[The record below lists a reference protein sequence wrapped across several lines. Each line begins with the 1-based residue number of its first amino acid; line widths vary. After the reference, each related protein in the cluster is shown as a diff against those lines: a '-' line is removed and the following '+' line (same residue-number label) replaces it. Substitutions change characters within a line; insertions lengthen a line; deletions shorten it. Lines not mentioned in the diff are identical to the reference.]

1 MCGIGGRTIA
11 EAKRNISWIEA
22 SRWKA
27 YIDKRGTLN
36 AGLRNEALIATV
48 SMLIAGAARLKK
60 EDGSGFTIADFMPHI
75 AETKEQELT
84 PEKAFETLMKVHRR
98 G

>member
-22 SRWKA
+22 LRWKA
-27 YIDKRGTLN
+27 YIEKRGTLN
-36 AGLRNEALIATV
+36 AGLRNEALFATV
-48 SMLIAGAARLKK
+48 AMLIIGAAGLKK
-60 EDGSGFTIADFMPHI
+60 EDGSSFASADFMPHI
-75 AETKEQELT
+75 AEKEELT
-84 PEKAFETLMKVHRR
+84 PEKVFETLMKVRNR

>member
-22 SRWKA
+22 LRWKA
-27 YIDKRGTLN
+27 YIAKRGTLN
-36 AGLRNEALIATV
+36 AGLRNEALFATV
-48 SMLIAGAARLKK
+48 SMLLAGAAKLKK
-60 EDGSGFTIADFMPHI
+60 EDGSSFAMTDFMPHI
-75 AETKEQELT
+75 AEKEKEELT
-84 PEKAFETLMKVHRR
+84 PEKVFETLMKVRKR